1 MIRKSKKRRE
11 VNGLFQS
18 ELLVAKRARRVEAG
32 GAPRRHESC
41 PQGSCQHGRDAQRE
55 DRRVGGFDAE
65 ELAFDEAPAKETRR
79 NTGRDSK
86 DNDRQHLPQ
95 DEPDYVASFGA

>member
-79 NTGRDSK
+79 NTGRRSHEGNVIDT
-86 DNDRQHLPQ
+86 
-95 DEPDYVASFGA
+95 